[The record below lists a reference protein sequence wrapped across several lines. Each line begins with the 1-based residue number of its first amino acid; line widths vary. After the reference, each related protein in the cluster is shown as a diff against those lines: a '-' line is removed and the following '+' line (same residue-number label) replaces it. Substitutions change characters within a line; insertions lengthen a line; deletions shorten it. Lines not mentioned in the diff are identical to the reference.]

1 MNDPRFIRK
10 GREED
15 KGMSLQAK
23 LLMSVPSYSTLNQ
36 NSTKRNMLGGS
47 MSVPREQAQLPYLS
61 NTQAPSLKSPAKFTK
76 RSNLN
81 DSMQEHSLRHDIAVP
96 SHAPEIS
103 LNKKGKVSYSV
114 TNRKQANPF

>member
-1 MNDPRFIRK
+1 MNNMMNDPRFIRK

-61 NTQAPSLKSPAKFTK
+61 NT
-76 RSNLN
+76 
-81 DSMQEHSLRHDIAVP
+81 
-96 SHAPEIS
+96 
-103 LNKKGKVSYSV
+103 
-114 TNRKQANPF
+114 